1 MLEGNKGDIAPVG
14 LRDASTASR
23 GHGDKG
29 QAPGQPLSWAAD
41 ASQAAHSHHLAWK
54 QGFQKHM
61 LVVNKPKER
70 ETSPRLIKEAV
81 SQALRG
87 AGPQEEGEWTP
98 ERWGPSQASS
108 AAPTWGGL
116 CSPDLTYAAHLYK
129 SRLFEMSTAQNYVSQ
144 RILSS
149 RKFFSRGPK
158 VKQLKPSSIC

>member
-1 MLEGNKGDIAPVG
+1 MLEGNKGDTAPVG
-14 LRDASTASR
+14 LRDASAASR

-87 AGPQEEGEWTP
+87 AGPQEEGGWTP
-98 ERWGPSQASS
+98 ESGGQAK
-108 AAPTWGGL
+108 PVLLLQPGGGSL
-116 CSPDLTYAAHLYK
+116 LSRPDLH
-129 SRLFEMSTAQNYVSQ
+129 S
-144 RILSS
+144 
-149 RKFFSRGPK
+149 
-158 VKQLKPSSIC
+158 PSVQ